1 MSESRRFGRYTV
13 RITSPDKVLFPSSG
27 IKKCD
32 LIEYYANVG
41 AVAIRYMRDRP
52 VSMHRYPAGISDG
65 GFFQKQAGDHFP
77 DWIRTAR
84 VKKEG
89 GYVDHPVITNTA
101 SLVYL
106 AQLGTI
112 TPHVWLSKVDRL
124 HQPDQIVID
133 LDPAGDK
140 PNFSHLRDAAIVVR
154 DVLESLGMRAFVM
167 LTGSKG
173 VHVRSPLRSGPTFD
187 DVKVFAREVS
197 RRAVGAAPKLLT
209 DELRIAK
216 REGKIFV
223 DILRNAYAQTA
234 VPPYA
239 VRAREGAPVAAPITW
254 NELSDIDSAQAFDIY
269 SMRDRLTDGD
279 DPWSAMHRFARS
291 LPDVPA

>member
-13 RITSPDKVLFPSSG
+13 RVTSGDKVLFPYAG
-27 IKKCD
+27 IRKRD
-32 LIEYYANVG
+32 LIDYYSDVG
-41 AVAIRYMRDRP
+41 DTAVRYMGDRP

-77 DWIRTAR
+77 DWIRTVR

-140 PNFSHLRDAAIVVR
+140 PNISQLREAAIVVR
-154 DVLESLGMRAFVM
+154 DVLESFGMKAFVM

-173 VHVRSPLRSGPTFD
+173 VHVRTPIRRGPTFD

-197 RRAVGAAPKLLT
+197 RRAVNEARELLT
-209 DELRIAK
+209 DEQRIAK

-254 NELSDIDSAQAFDIY
+254 EELSHVRSAGEFDIH
-269 SMRDRLTDGD
+269 SMRQRLTHSGD
-279 DPWSAMHRFARS
+279 SWSAMHRFARS
-291 LPDVPA
+291 LPDITA